1 MESYRNSDSRP
12 PIMQPSPVLPR
23 WRIPRADWD
32 RPPWNR
38 WTFQNVRQILP
49 TTNVGRGAGPLR
61 PLQSDLQDLS
71 GVSFTGVDGNP
82 MTVSDMLDQTYTDG
96 FLIYMD
102 GRIIHE
108 SYYNG
113 MDRHTQHLA
122 QSMSKSIVATVTGIM
137 IGQGLL
143 DPAELLSVYL
153 PELESTGWAGAN
165 LQQAL
170 DMTTGVQFIE
180 EYTDIDSDIGRTD
193 VASGWKPIP
202 DNAPTGSYW
211 PSCIWDQILSL
222 KQTDAAHGARFYYRS
237 IETDVIAHVMERV
250 SGLKLAELVSRELW
264 MKMGAEDDAYFT
276 VDRAGYALADGG
288 FNATLR
294 DFARFGIL
302 NLDNGRRGTE
312 QVIPLAWIN
321 DVRSGDHGLFND
333 ASRTTLPLGRY
344 RNQFWIED
352 ASAANVMCR
361 GVFGQ
366 LIYIA
371 PDDNMVAVKLSSW
384 PEFLNQTHSLNTQA
398 ALREIARVFKG

>member
-1 MESYRNSDSRP
+1 
-12 PIMQPSPVLPR
+12 MQLSPVLPQ

-49 TTNVGRGAGPLR
+49 TTNVARGAGPLQ

-71 GVSFTGVDGNP
+71 GVSFTSVDGSS

-96 FLIYMD
+96 FLVYKD

-108 SYYNG
+108 SYHNG
-113 MDRHTQHLA
+113 MGRHTQHLA

-153 PELESTGWAGAN
+153 PELESTGWAGAS

-193 VASGWKPIP
+193 VASGWKAIP

-222 KQTDAAHGARFYYRS
+222 KQTDARHGARFYYRS

-276 VDRAGYALADGG
+276 VDSAGYALADGG

-398 ALREIARVFKG
+398 ALREIARVFRAEA

>member
-1 MESYRNSDSRP
+1 MKSYRNSDVPP
-12 PIMQPSPVLPR
+12 PIMLGSPVSPK
-23 WRIPRADWD
+23 WRVPHAQWD
-32 RPPWNR
+32 QPPWNR

-49 TTNVGRGAGPLR
+49 TTNVRRSAGLGQPLE
-61 PLQSDLQDLS
+61 SDLQDLS
-71 GVSFTGVDGNP
+71 NLSFKSVDGNP
-82 MTVSDMLDQTYTDG
+82 LTIPGLLDETYTDG
-96 FLIYMD
+96 FLVYMD

-113 MDRHTQHLA
+113 MDAGTLHLA
-122 QSMSKSIVATVTGIM
+122 QSVSKSIVATVTGIM

-143 DPAELLSVYL
+143 NPAELLSVYL
-153 PELESTGWAGAN
+153 PELGNTGWAGAS

-170 DMTTGVQFIE
+170 DMTSGVKFVE

-193 VASGWKPIP
+193 VASGWRPIP
-202 DNAPTGSYW
+202 GNALPDSYW

-222 KQTDAAHGARFYYRS
+222 KEKDAQHGERFYYRS

-250 SGLKLAELVSRELW
+250 AGMRLADLVSQELW
-264 MKMGAEDDAYFT
+264 SPMGAEHDACFT
-276 VDRAGYALADGG
+276 VDSAGYALADGG

-294 DFARFGIL
+294 DFARFGLLYL
-302 NLDNGRRGTE
+302 NDGRRGNE
-312 QVIPLAWIN
+312 QIIPQTWVQ

-333 ASRTTLPLGRY
+333 VARQSLPKGCY

-352 ASAANVMCR
+352 VSGTAVMCR

-371 PDDNMVAVKLSSW
+371 PEDNMIVVKLSSW
-384 PEFLNQTHSLNTQA
+384 PEFLNQKHSLNTQA
-398 ALREIARVFKG
+398 GIREIARALKG

>member
-1 MESYRNSDSRP
+1 
-12 PIMQPSPVLPR
+12 
-23 WRIPRADWD
+23 
-32 RPPWNR
+32 
-38 WTFQNVRQILP
+38 
-49 TTNVGRGAGPLR
+49 
-61 PLQSDLQDLS
+61 
-71 GVSFTGVDGNP
+71 
-82 MTVSDMLDQTYTDG
+82 
-96 FLIYMD
+96 
-102 GRIIHE
+102 
-108 SYYNG
+108 
-113 MDRHTQHLA
+113 
-122 QSMSKSIVATVTGIM
+122 
-137 IGQGLL
+137 
-143 DPAELLSVYL
+143 
-153 PELESTGWAGAN
+153 
-165 LQQAL
+165 
-170 DMTTGVQFIE
+170 
-180 EYTDIDSDIGRTD
+180 
-193 VASGWKPIP
+193 
-202 DNAPTGSYW
+202 
-211 PSCIWDQILSL
+211 L

-276 VDRAGYALADGG
+276 VDSAGYALADGG

-294 DFARFGIL
+294 DFARFGVL

-371 PDDNMVAVKLSSW
+371 PGDNMVAVKLSSW

-398 ALREIARVFKG
+398 ALREIARVFKA